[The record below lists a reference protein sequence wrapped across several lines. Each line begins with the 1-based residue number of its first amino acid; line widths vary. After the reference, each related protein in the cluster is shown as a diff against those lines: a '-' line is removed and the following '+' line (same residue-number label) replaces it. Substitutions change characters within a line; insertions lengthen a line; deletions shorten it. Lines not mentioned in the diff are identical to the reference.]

1 MAPAREHLDLVGDTG
16 ACRVDQVEERD
27 AKPRRGLLDADDLFD
42 CARAPA
48 SCLHSRVI
56 GHHGDLA
63 GLDRAQAGHHAVG
76 RQLVRNHVRE
86 QAVLDE
92 RAVVEQETQPFTCSQ
107 LVLLAQLRQVARP
120 TLERL
125 LPQLS
130 RSRVRH
136 CPLKSGSR
144 FSKKALMPSRE
155 SSVCET
161 SRNWPCR

>member
-1 MAPAREHLDLVGDTG
+1 MAAAGEHLDLVGDAG
-16 ACRVDQVEERD
+16 AGRVDQVEQRD
-27 AKPRRGLLDADDLFD
+27 AKPCRGLLDADDLLD

-92 RAVVEQETQPFTCSQ
+92 RAFVEQEIEPCTRGQ
-107 LVLLAQLRQVARP
+107 LVLPAQLGQVTSP
-120 TLERL
+120 TPQSFVAQLA
-125 LPQLS
+125 LPGC
-130 RSRVRH
+130 H
-136 CPLKSGSR
+136 FPLKSGSR
-144 FSKKALMPSRE
+144 FSKKALIPSRE
-155 SSVCET
+155 SSV
-161 SRNWPCR
+161 